1 MNMQTRVSSKGQVVI
16 PKDVRDRLRL
26 KVGTALDIIE
36 TADSVTF
43 RRASP
48 VQKLDFEEGL
58 ARVRTAVRYSGPRY
72 SPEEEREAIDEMF
85 RAAKRF

>member
-1 MNMQTRVSSKGQVVI
+1 MNMRTRVSSKGQVVI
-16 PKDVRDRLRL
+16 PKGVRDRLRF

-48 VQKLDFEEGL
+48 VEKLDFEEGL
-58 ARVRTAVRYSGPRY
+58 ARVRAAVRYSGPRY
-72 SPEEEREAIDEMF
+72 SVEEEREAIDEMF